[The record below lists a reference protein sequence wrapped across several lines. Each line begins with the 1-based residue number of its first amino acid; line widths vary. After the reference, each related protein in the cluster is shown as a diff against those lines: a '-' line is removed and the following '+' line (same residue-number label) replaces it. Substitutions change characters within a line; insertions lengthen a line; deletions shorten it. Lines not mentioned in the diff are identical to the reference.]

1 MTCQGSYGTVL
12 NALSDPDYLIL
23 IVQLTILHAELLAR
37 ACNHAKRLEESLDL
51 DTSESPG
58 CAEHVPLK
66 AVRQPADRDS
76 QKSFSLEWG
85 YS

>member
-1 MTCQGSYGTVL
+1 MTGAKLFMAQFSI
-12 NALSDPDYLIL
+12 ALSDADYF

-37 ACNHAKRLEESLDL
+37 ACNQAKRLEESLDL

-58 CAEHVPLK
+58 CAEHIPLK
-66 AVRQPADRDS
+66 AARQPADRDS